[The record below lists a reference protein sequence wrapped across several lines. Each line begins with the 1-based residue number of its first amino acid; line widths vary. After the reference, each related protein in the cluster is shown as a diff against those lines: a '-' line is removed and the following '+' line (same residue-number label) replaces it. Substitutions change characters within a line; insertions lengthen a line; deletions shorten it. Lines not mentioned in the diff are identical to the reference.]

1 TSETFAC
8 RAHSGCIKIVKIPI
22 VLLLVTPSLIPFL
35 EISNP
40 FIPNLLRNAFHRPLQ
55 DQEVD
60 VLAAVVD
67 RISFPLESVLKDTG
81 IGREEAPH
89 GSDGIS
95 VLIADSQQTA
105 PDLWS
110 PKRSDKCETNP
121 EDGELSFLSF
131 RFSSKDALDVSQN
144 IKKPETVYA
153 IDLPLAKT
161 IFHNGK
167 TSTMVAQRWSFN
179 SNTESSSDLI
189 CRKHTLIQQQ
199 NLFISHAERDSEQ
212 SINIPL
218 FCKLTAPRMI
228 SESMG
233 NIIRRLRVSHD
244 STGTMR
250 ASEELEKSLAAW
262 TPAQV
267 NAHEIWARLTPR
279 ECWPGLPQIADNPSE
294 VERGSSLY
302 KVLSGGGG
310 WGNKQGLIS
319 LDPSLKSRGS
329 SVQSTF
335 GKGEDIESE
344 KPDALGEI
352 ARPGDSI
359 QFYAFKQSSSPPPIK
374 FLKAMKILAPH
385 TITIGNIASQQDA
398 VPSATTTEGS
408 DHGRL
413 IVYGH
418 FGALSELGIILDIQ
432 LCLENATSYG
442 NQAMGT
448 VVQTKLPPL
457 SSFCWKAKTISNVST
472 DDAEVTVYEK
482 DINNINLPRL
492 ERRNI
497 FSSTTRR

>member
-1 TSETFAC
+1 M
-8 RAHSGCIKIVKIPI
+8 KIPI
-22 VLLLVTPSLIPFL
+22 VLLLVTPSLTPFL

-55 DQEVD
+55 AQEID

-105 PDLWS
+105 PDLWL
-110 PKRSDKCETNP
+110 PKRSDKCERNP
-121 EDGELSFLSF
+121 EDGEHSFLSL
-131 RFSSKDALDVSQN
+131 RFSSKDTLDVSQN

-153 IDLPLAKT
+153 LDLPLAKT

-179 SNTESSSDLI
+179 SDTEPRSDLI
-189 CRKHTLIQQQ
+189 CRKHTLLQQQ
-199 NLFISHAERDSEQ
+199 NLFISHAGRDSEQ

-218 FCKLTAPRMI
+218 FYKLTAPRLI

-233 NIIRRLRVSHD
+233 NIIRRLRVSYD
-244 STGTMR
+244 SSGTMP

-262 TPAQV
+262 TPGQV

-279 ECWPGLPQIADNPSE
+279 ERRPGLPQIPDNPSE
-294 VERGSSLY
+294 VERGSCLY

-319 LDPSLKSRGS
+319 LDPSLRSRGS

-335 GKGEDIESE
+335 GKKEDIDSESY
-344 KPDALGEI
+344 DALGEI

-359 QFYAFKQSSSPPPIK
+359 QFYAFEQTSSPLPIK
-374 FLKAMKILAPH
+374 LPKAMKMLAPH
-385 TITIGNIASQQDA
+385 TITIGNMVSQQDET
-398 VPSATTTEGS
+398 PSTTTTEVS
-408 DHGRL
+408 DPGRL
-413 IVYGH
+413 TVYGH
-418 FGALSELGIILDIQ
+418 FGALSESGIVLDIQ

-457 SSFCWKAKTISNVST
+457 SSFCWKARTISNVPV
-472 DDAEVTVYEK
+472 DNAEVTVY
-482 DINNINLPRL
+482 D
-492 ERRNI
+492 
-497 FSSTTRR
+497 